1 MVLLIIIY
9 DTISYL
15 FYNVK
20 YDFDFLKGN
29 KNDSFSQFTNVYN
42 GRIAFLKFAQPQ
54 YLVSEENFSLDGIH
68 IFLYQNEV

>member
-1 MVLLIIIY
+1 MVRLITIY

-42 GRIAFLKFAQPQ
+42 GMI
-54 YLVSEENFSLDGIH
+54 SDE
-68 IFLYQNEV
+68 